1 MTASDSRTVRIFVS
15 STFRDFHEERKLLA
29 EQVFQLLR
37 GRLKDRFVELVDVD
51 LRWGITEAEAERG
64 EVLPICLAEIDR
76 SRPYFV
82 ALLGERYGWVPPPQK
97 YGAELLERQPWLE
110 EHRGGKSITELEI
123 LHGILNKPEMSDRAF
138 FYFRA
143 PDYAR
148 KKGGNYLPDTPE
160 NAKRQGELKERIRKS
175 GLPVFEYSKPEVFAK
190 RLQENLW
197 RILDKTFPE
206 DEVPDEFERENLR
219 HKAYAL
225 PRLRLYL
232 GGKRYIEA
240 LGDVLAKGTQRVLI
254 EGASGSGKSALIA
267 NWLDRHQKDHPN
279 DLVHTHY
286 LAASADAADPVLLV
300 RRLIE
305 AVKRMTGSEEEIPGE
320 PQKLLESLSV
330 WLAYASAYAGKES
343 KRLLVV
349 IDGLNALSDLRDLRW
364 LPSYLPEHVH
374 LIVSCLP
381 GEVLEALR
389 GKGDWKQIA
398 VKPLT
403 ANERKNLLV
412 KYLARYDKTLPPDL
426 VDLALS
432 HPLSS
437 NPLFMRTIAEEMRL
451 FGVHEELKE
460 RLDHYLGSKSIDDLF
475 ELVLARV
482 EENLGKKIVRRAMES
497 IWGSRSGLTEEE
509 ILGLAGLKPATW
521 APIRYALDEALVES
535 GGRLN
540 FAHDYMRI
548 AISDRYL
555 AGNNELVDDN
565 QSAEAL
571 KRCRAVHARL
581 AAWFETRPVDARA
594 AEEVPWQWRKA
605 KDWERL
611 KASLTQKDMFEAV
624 YESRSNEEL
633 LSYWLDL
640 EKNAGA
646 DLERDYERAW
656 KQWRLDE
663 ESKETGDLASALEGF
678 LAFAGRYGDFSE
690 RLARLSL
697 AIDENILGPEHP
709 STGTSLNN
717 LGVMLRDLGRL
728 DQSESLLQRALEII
742 EKIHGTNSIESAPML
757 SALAQLCFMRGD
769 YERAEGMFLNV
780 LDIRKRQLPP
790 DDEGI
795 RLVQT
800 RLADLYERTGRSA
813 EAARLRQRKDTRKAD
828 KMDDR

>member
-279 DLVHTHY
+279 DLVHPHY

-330 WLAYASAYAGKES
+330 WLAYASAYAGK
-343 KRLLVV
+343 
-349 IDGLNALSDLRDLRW
+349 
-364 LPSYLPEHVH
+364 
-374 LIVSCLP
+374 
-381 GEVLEALR
+381 
-389 GKGDWKQIA
+389 
-398 VKPLT
+398 
-403 ANERKNLLV
+403 
-412 KYLARYDKTLPPDL
+412 
-426 VDLALS
+426 
-432 HPLSS
+432 
-437 NPLFMRTIAEEMRL
+437 
-451 FGVHEELKE
+451 
-460 RLDHYLGSKSIDDLF
+460 
-475 ELVLARV
+475 
-482 EENLGKKIVRRAMES
+482 
-497 IWGSRSGLTEEE
+497 
-509 ILGLAGLKPATW
+509 
-521 APIRYALDEALVES
+521 
-535 GGRLN
+535 
-540 FAHDYMRI
+540 
-548 AISDRYL
+548 
-555 AGNNELVDDN
+555 
-565 QSAEAL
+565 
-571 KRCRAVHARL
+571 
-581 AAWFETRPVDARA
+581 
-594 AEEVPWQWRKA
+594 
-605 KDWERL
+605 
-611 KASLTQKDMFEAV
+611 
-624 YESRSNEEL
+624 
-633 LSYWLDL
+633 
-640 EKNAGA
+640 
-646 DLERDYERAW
+646 
-656 KQWRLDE
+656 
-663 ESKETGDLASALEGF
+663 
-678 LAFAGRYGDFSE
+678 
-690 RLARLSL
+690 
-697 AIDENILGPEHP
+697 
-709 STGTSLNN
+709 
-717 LGVMLRDLGRL
+717 
-728 DQSESLLQRALEII
+728 
-742 EKIHGTNSIESAPML
+742 
-757 SALAQLCFMRGD
+757 
-769 YERAEGMFLNV
+769 
-780 LDIRKRQLPP
+780 
-790 DDEGI
+790 
-795 RLVQT
+795 
-800 RLADLYERTGRSA
+800 
-813 EAARLRQRKDTRKAD
+813 
-828 KMDDR
+828 